1 MIHSTRYKKED
12 ILYRKFFSNLGTSG
26 GELLYTQPDPKY
38 FIVLNGEYDWPIVF
52 LSVLI
57 VCFASYVAIS
67 MNDRILKNSF
77 FNRRIWL
84 LLASAAMGFGI
95 WSMHFVGMGAYTLPI
110 AMNYN
115 HGLTLL
121 SMIPAFGAS
130 FLVFYLANRSDKSW
144 FVYILS
150 GFVMGTGVSGMHY
163 IGMESMIMD
172 ATFQYNPLFV
182 ILSIAIAIIASFVAL
197 YIFSSSRKKQMKG
210 RVLKTLTAILLGL
223 AVTSMH
229 YTAMFGTT
237 FYLNRN
243 YLISDSTTHQM
254 NTAFLITG
262 ISIGVVSLLVLLML
276 SVFLDRYID
285 YRVSFFD
292 TRTKLPNARLFEKTL
307 RQTSSTKS
315 LAVWQ
320 INNFEKMNMIY
331 GYQSSDE
338 LVDYVAETLQ
348 KVRIPQ
354 ITLYRL
360 RDNQFAF
367 LIQRSDQLK
376 QLKQAMIE
384 VSEGWS
390 NPVLIED
397 NHIMF
402 ECACAI
408 STITP
413 KDDIRDLYNY
423 ALSVLEHPTTVF
435 QREVIMYDPIIH
447 TYSFDHKIM
456 EGIDRAMVEN
466 QLFLV
471 YQPKICADTL
481 SILGF
486 EALIR
491 WKHPEYGLLSPAVFI
506 PILER
511 YKRMRDLT
519 DWIIQKACKQL
530 VDWKETGHSEWNIA
544 INIPGEYVS
553 SSRLV
558 GVLQQVIKESQLDA
572 QSIELEITETS
583 FVESIDTAMYS
594 IETFRSL
601 GFKVALDDF
610 GTGVSSL
617 SYLKQ
622 MPISTLKIDKTFID
636 HVPGSEKDA
645 AILKSIIDLGQSL
658 NLTVVIEGIETKE
671 QFLFLTKHRSA
682 LLLQGYYF
690 AKPMVAEEIEAWIVK
705 NQTLI

>member
-1 MIHSTRYKKED
+1 M
-12 ILYRKFFSNLGTSG
+12 
-26 GELLYTQPDPKY
+26 YTQPDLNY

-52 LSVLI
+52 LSVLM

-67 MNDRILKNSF
+67 MNDRIQKNSF
-77 FNRRIWL
+77 FDRRIWL

-95 WSMHFVGMGAYTLPI
+95 WSMHFVGMGAYMLPVS
-110 AMNYN
+110 MSYD
-115 HGLTLL
+115 HSLTLL

-130 FLVFYLANRSDKSW
+130 FIAFYLVNQLDKSW
-144 FVYILS
+144 SLYILS
-150 GFVMGTGVSGMHY
+150 GFIMGLGITGMHY
-163 IGMESMIMD
+163 IGMESMVMD
-172 ATFQYNPLFV
+172 ANFSYNPLFV
-182 ILSIAIAIIASFVAL
+182 FFSIAIAVIASFGAL
-197 YIFSSSRKKQMKG
+197 YIFSTSRK
-210 RVLKTLTAILLGL
+210 RKTRGSLIKAVTSIFLGL

-243 YLISDSTTHQM
+243 YLVTDGTTHQM
-254 NTAFLITG
+254 NTPLLITG

-292 TRTKLPNARLFEKTL
+292 TRTKLPNARLYEKAI
-307 RQTSSTKS
+307 RQTSSSKS

-320 INNFEKMNMIY
+320 INNFEKMNMVY

-338 LVDYVAETLQ
+338 LIDYVVDTLK
-348 KVRIPQ
+348 KVHIPQ
-354 ITLYRL
+354 LTLYRL

-367 LIQRSDQLK
+367 LLNRSDHLERLK
-376 QLKQAMIE
+376 LAMKE
-384 VSEGWS
+384 VSQGWD
-390 NPVLIED
+390 NPVLISD
-397 NHIMF
+397 NHIMI
-402 ECACAI
+402 EGACAI
-408 STITP
+408 STITH
-413 KDDIRDLYNY
+413 KDDIRDLYNH
-423 ALSVLEHPTTVF
+423 ALSVLEHPTTGF
-435 QREVIMYDPIIH
+435 QQEVVLYDSAVH

-471 YQPKICADTL
+471 YQPKVWADTM
-481 SILGF
+481 STLGF
-486 EALIR
+486 ETLIR
-491 WKHPEYGLLSPAVFI
+491 WQHPEYGLLSPAVFI

-519 DWIIQKACKQL
+519 DWIIKKACRQL
-530 VDWKETGHSEWNIA
+530 VDWQEEGHIEWSIA

-558 GVLQQVIKESQLDA
+558 GVLQHVIKETQLDA
-572 QSIELEITETS
+572 QKIELEITETS

-645 AILKSIIDLGQSL
+645 AIVKAIIDLGQSL

-671 QFLFLTKHRSA
+671 QFLFLTKHRSD

-690 AKPMVAEEIEAWIVK
+690 AKPMTVKEIETWIVK
-705 NQTLI
+705 NHTLI

>member
-1 MIHSTRYKKED
+1 M
-12 ILYRKFFSNLGTSG
+12 
-26 GELLYTQPDPKY
+26 YTQPDLKY

-52 LSVLI
+52 LSILI

-67 MNDRILKNSF
+67 MNDRIQKNSF
-77 FNRRIWL
+77 FDRKIWIS
-84 LLASAAMGFGI
+84 LASAAMGFGI
-95 WSMHFVGMGAYTLPI
+95 WSMHFVGMGAYMLPVS
-110 AMNYN
+110 MSYD
-115 HGLTLL
+115 HSLTIL

-130 FLVFYLANRSDKSW
+130 FLAFYLANRSDKSW
-144 FVYILS
+144 FLYVLS
-150 GFVMGTGVSGMHY
+150 GFIMGVGISGMHY

-172 ATFQYNPLFV
+172 AKFVYNPLFV
-182 ILSIAIAIIASFVAL
+182 FLSIGIAILASFVAL
-197 YIFSSSRKKQMKG
+197 YIFSTSRKKQMQG
-210 RVLKTLTAILLGL
+210 RLMKMLTAILLGL

-229 YTAMFGTT
+229 YTAMLGTT

-243 YLISDSTTHQM
+243 YLITNSTTHQM
-254 NTAFLITG
+254 DTAFLITG
-262 ISIGVVSLLVLLML
+262 ICIGVVSLLVLLML

-292 TRTKLPNARLFEKTL
+292 TRTKLPNARLYEKTL

-338 LVDYVAETLQ
+338 LVDFIAETLQ

-360 RDNQFAF
+360 KDNQFAF
-367 LIQRSDQLK
+367 LTNRSDQLE
-376 QLKQAMIE
+376 QLKQAMLE
-384 VSEGWS
+384 VSESWS
-390 NPVLIED
+390 NPVVIAD
-397 NHIMF
+397 NHIMI
-402 ECACAI
+402 EGVCAI

-435 QREVIMYDPIIH
+435 QREVMLYDPIIH

-456 EGIDRAMVEN
+456 EGIDRAMAEN

-471 YQPKICADTL
+471 YQPKICAETT
-481 SILGF
+481 SISGF

-491 WKHPEYGLLSPAVFI
+491 WQHPEYGLLSPIVFI

-511 YKRMRDLT
+511 FKRMRDLT
-519 DWIIQKACKQL
+519 DWIIKKACSQL
-530 VDWKETGHSEWNIA
+530 RVWQENGHLEWNMA

-558 GVLQQVIKESQLDA
+558 GVLQHVIKETQLDA
-572 QSIELEITETS
+572 QRIELEITETS
-583 FVESIDTAMYS
+583 FVESIDTAIYS

-622 MPISTLKIDKTFID
+622 MPITTLKIDKTFID

-645 AILKSIIDLGQSL
+645 AILKAIIDLGQSL

-671 QFLFLTKHRSA
+671 QYSFLTKHSSA

-690 AKPMVAEEIEAWIVK
+690 AKPMVADEIEEWIK
-705 NQTLI
+705 HNHPLI